1 MLKEGKANILYVEQ
15 KLEKDDDGYIKAA
28 KSRKR
33 IANEINET
41 RGSVFYNPVQEFNR
55 DISITVIREFIK
67 IQREELDAKGKDHNK
82 DGVYI
87 LEALAATGLRSV
99 RYCKEIDNIKKIYSN
114 DLDPK
119 AVELMKKNF
128 EFNDIDQTKYE
139 GKFSQ
144 FDLTHFLFSF
154 NDGCNYFDAL
164 V

>member
-128 EFNDIDQTKYE
+128 EFNDIDQIKYE
-139 GKFSQ
+139 AS
-144 FDLTHFLFSF
+144 TM
-154 NDGCNYFDAL
+154 DAITL
-164 V
+164 MH

>member
-139 GKFSQ
+139 AS
-144 FDLTHFLFSF
+144 TM
-154 NDGCNYFDAL
+154 DAITL
-164 V
+164 MH